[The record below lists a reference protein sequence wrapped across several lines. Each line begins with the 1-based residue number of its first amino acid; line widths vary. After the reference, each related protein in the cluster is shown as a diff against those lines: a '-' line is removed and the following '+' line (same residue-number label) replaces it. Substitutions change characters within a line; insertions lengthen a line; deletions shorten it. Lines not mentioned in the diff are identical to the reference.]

1 MHKPIVIPLAIAG
14 GIDIVET
21 QVIANGSPGTR
32 AMVLPSRRHR
42 LHSLPDLQHVPKPA
56 RYTEDNV
63 VVQCRK

>member
-14 GIDIVET
+14 GIDIVGT
-21 QVIANGSPGTR
+21 QVIANGSPRYAGHGP
-32 AMVLPSRRHR
+32 ALPEA
-42 LHSLPDLQHVPKPA
+42 PPAFAAGPATPKPA